1 MHSSEMST
9 PAGPALNQII
19 KSLGDEGIECKGE
32 SRWGKAEKI
41 SGALNDMWGVC
52 SLSMGNVKLL
62 KDFKQENYY

>member
-32 SRWGKAEKI
+32 SGVRESWKDKWGFE
-41 SGALNDMWGVC
+41 WHVR
-52 SLSMGNVKLL
+52 SLQFVYGKCEIIEG
-62 KDFKQENYY
+62 F